1 MQVTVELLG
10 PLREHLAGND
20 STTSLDVPSGA
31 TVVSVIQALGIP
43 ASQSW
48 NASIDGKLVYNE
60 TLMKDGDRMMVFPPI
75 AGGC

>member
-10 PLREHLAGND
+10 PLRDHLAGND